1 MYFTYNLILSY
12 LKNLVYNSVLN
23 SFKNATK
30 NLQCKF
36 ESTGKIYESMTTEIL
51 FLKEKISTCAEEAEI
66 EKELINV
73 KILAKYITEIFLINS
88 SSYK

>member
-1 MYFTYNLILSY
+1 
-12 LKNLVYNSVLN
+12 
-23 SFKNATK
+23 
-30 NLQCKF
+30 
-36 ESTGKIYESMTTEIL
+36 MTTEIL

>member
-1 MYFTYNLILSY
+1 MF
-12 LKNLVYNSVLN
+12 N

-30 NLQCKF
+30 NLQSKL
-36 ESTGKIYESMTTEIL
+36 ESTEKIYESMTIEIL
-51 FLKEKISTCAEEAEI
+51 SLKDKISTCAEASKI

-73 KILAKYITEIFLINS
+73 KILVKYITEIFLITS